1 MSLHR
6 GTIAIAGTEVQTGH
20 WIGGE
25 RVESADTFSDFSPID
40 GTHLAEVAAGGRPEV
55 DAAVAAARHASRPG
69 PRSGRDDLGNGT
81 GCRQIFAVAQA

>member
-40 GTHLAEVAAGGRPEV
+40 GTPLAEVAAGGTLRRN
-55 DAAVAAARHASRPG
+55 APG
-69 PRSGRDDLGNGT
+69 CETLCSVHSP
-81 GCRQIFAVAQA
+81 